1 MTPIEFQSIL
11 PLIIV
16 AAAPIIIML
25 VASVKRSHLFVN
37 IFSLVA
43 FALALISVILVSN
56 LAPVTIVP
64 LFIFDKFSFFYI
76 GLILSASFLV
86 TLLSFGYFE
95 QYEGDKEE
103 FYILLFIATLGSSL
117 LVASIDFISF
127 FLGLEI
133 LSVSLYVLIS
143 YFRTNENGLE
153 GGIKYLVLAATSAAF
168 LLFGMALV
176 YSGLGTMAFNQFTS
190 RISSPDT
197 NLILAVTGFSMI
209 IIGVGFKLALVPF
222 HLWTPDV
229 YQGAPAPVTAFIA
242 TVSKG
247 GMFALMLRL
256 FVEINV
262 HQYPSL
268 ILTFTIIAAAS
279 MLIGNL
285 LAIRQNNIKRIL
297 AYSSIAHL
305 GYVLVAFL
313 ATGSLGIQAVTFYL
327 VAYFITTL
335 GAFGVVTVLSVKD
348 HEAED
353 IKEYEGL
360 FWSHPVIAA
369 VFTVMLFSLAGIPLT
384 IGFISK
390 YYVLAAGINSSL
402 WFLVIVLVVSS
413 AVGLYYYL
421 RIITAMY
428 RQVVESYDKS
438 LKIKISFP
446 LSGGIALTILTVL
459 LIWYGIFPSAL
470 ITAIQSIINIK
481 LGSGI

>member
-1 MTPIEFQSIL
+1 
-11 PLIIV
+11 
-16 AAAPIIIML
+16 
-25 VASVKRSHLFVN
+25 
-37 IFSLVA
+37 
-43 FALALISVILVSN
+43 
-56 LAPVTIVP
+56 
-64 LFIFDKFSFFYI
+64 
-76 GLILSASFLV
+76 
-86 TLLSFGYFE
+86 
-95 QYEGDKEE
+95 
-103 FYILLFIATLGSSL
+103 
-117 LVASIDFISF
+117 
-127 FLGLEI
+127 
-133 LSVSLYVLIS
+133 
-143 YFRTNENGLE
+143 
-153 GGIKYLVLAATSAAF
+153 
-168 LLFGMALV
+168 
-176 YSGLGTMAFNQFTS
+176 
-190 RISSPDT
+190 
-197 NLILAVTGFSMI
+197 
-209 IIGVGFKLALVPF
+209 
-222 HLWTPDV
+222 
-229 YQGAPAPVTAFIA
+229 
-242 TVSKG
+242 
-247 GMFALMLRL
+247 
-256 FVEINV
+256 
-262 HQYPSL
+262 
-268 ILTFTIIAAAS
+268 
-279 MLIGNL
+279 LIGNL

-390 YYVLAAGINSSL
+390 YYVLAAGIKSSL

>member
-1 MTPIEFQSIL
+1 M
-11 PLIIV
+11 
-16 AAAPIIIML
+16 
-25 VASVKRSHLFVN
+25 
-37 IFSLVA
+37 
-43 FALALISVILVSN
+43 
-56 LAPVTIVP
+56 
-64 LFIFDKFSFFYI
+64 
-76 GLILSASFLV
+76 
-86 TLLSFGYFE
+86 
-95 QYEGDKEE
+95 
-103 FYILLFIATLGSSL
+103 
-117 LVASIDFISF
+117 
-127 FLGLEI
+127 EI